1 MPRILLS
8 ALIVSMI
15 SSAALA
21 QGLMNT
27 FKEVGLSNEDFER
40 LRSAAESLYTGEN
53 PTVGSKAIWKNE
65 ETRSHGEVELTD
77 FDGRC
82 ATMEHL
88 FRVGSRN
95 EVHRVPARRCK
106 SEDGN
111 WMIAPLE

>member
-1 MPRILLS
+1 MPRILFS

-21 QGLMNT
+21 QGLLNT
-27 FKEVGLSNEDFER
+27 FKEVGLTNEDFER

-53 PTVGSKAIWKNE
+53 PTVGSKTIWKNE
-65 ETRSHGEVELTD
+65 ETRSHGEVELKA

-82 ATMEHL
+82 ATIEHL

-95 EVHRVPARRCK
+95 EVHRMPARRCK
-106 SEDGN
+106 ADDGS